1 MNGKQKSRFATALV
15 GLMIAAGI
23 GSAVGQQAA
32 PTANKGIT
40 VKVLNAV
47 DLGPEIEG
55 MTGRQL
61 RMRMI
66 TFEPGGVIALHDHK
80 DRPATDYVAQGT
92 VVDHR
97 GSDSKVYGPGT
108 SIAEDK
114 TTVHWVENK
123 GATPAILIAVDI
135 FKQP

>member
-1 MNGKQKSRFATALV
+1 MNGKHRLRLAMALV
-15 GLMIAAGI
+15 GLMLAAGF
-23 GSAVGQQAA
+23 GSAVGQQAT

-47 DLGPEIEG
+47 DLGPEIAG
-55 MTGRQL
+55 MAGRQL

-80 DRPATDYVAQGT
+80 DRPATDYVVQGT

-97 GSDSKVYGPGT
+97 GSDSKEYGPGT
-108 SIAEDK
+108 SISEDK
-114 TTVHWVENK
+114 TTVHWLENK
-123 GATPAILIAVDI
+123 GATPAVLIAVDI